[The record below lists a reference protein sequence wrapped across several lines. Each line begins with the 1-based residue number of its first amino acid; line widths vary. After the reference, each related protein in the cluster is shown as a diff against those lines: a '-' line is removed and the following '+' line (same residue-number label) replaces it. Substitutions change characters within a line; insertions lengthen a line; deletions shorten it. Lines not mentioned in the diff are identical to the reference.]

1 VLSGRKYL
9 SREPVIE
16 GQDDMKPPRSIQ
28 QRVKTDC
35 RARLRKRGSQLRLA
49 GLVLA
54 ALPLAMLSGCVGTAT
69 SSRSSASEVGANAPA
84 GEKVDLR
91 GVEFTRYGSLRPR
104 SKPVLDAVSA
114 LLKAEPHAKV
124 YVDAYCDPTGGPK
137 LNQQLAGERAAVV
150 KAYLVKQG
158 VSADRLVARGFG
170 ATNFIA
176 SNATADGRRQNRR
189 IELVVVPS

>member
-1 VLSGRKYL
+1 
-9 SREPVIE
+9 
-16 GQDDMKPPRSIQ
+16 MKPSRSIQ
-28 QRVKTDC
+28 QRVRTDC
-35 RARLRKRGSQLRLA
+35 RARIGQRGWQARLA

-54 ALPLAMLSGCVGTAT
+54 ALPLAMLSGCAGSAA
-69 SSRSSASEVGANAPA
+69 SSRSPASEVGANASSP
-84 GEKVDLR
+84 EKLDLR
-91 GVEFTRYGSLRPR
+91 GVEFTRIGSLRPS

-114 LLKAEPHAKV
+114 LLKAEPGAKV

-150 KAYLVKQG
+150 KAYLVKRG
-158 VSADRLVARGFG
+158 VSADRLVARALG

-189 IELVVVPS
+189 IELVVVRS